1 MESILFKKIIPP
13 DLRESRGSRPLECRS
28 NRTSSSR
35 LNGEL
40 YSALEL
46 INLKLTWTIG
56 RWVPPWRASSASS
69 STTTDLAIVSGTRTV
84 DGLPHSLLSRSKVSV
99 IVNFGIWTLFLQSFL
114 HLHRLDHW
122 FPKQLEEIRR
132 IKLSRVICDN
142 SDKIEDIQVHS
153 RSRKF
158 EPQHSDRAPGVRDG
172 APWPRDQPTGAVH
185 LQPATQDRP
194 DQVFK
199 TKRVGII
206 ADQKTEI

>member
-1 MESILFKKIIPP
+1 MKKIVPP

-40 YSALEL
+40 YSAPEL
-46 INLKLTWTIG
+46 INLILTWPRSVG
-56 RWVPPWRASSASS
+56 RSHLGVHHRQAVSQLQTWRSFLVRERWMAF
-69 STTTDLAIVSGTRTV
+69 LI
-84 DGLPHSLLSRSKVSV
+84 HSWAGQK
-99 IVNFGIWTLFLQSFL
+99 SFL

-153 RSRKF
+153 GLRKF
-158 EPQHSDRAPGVRDG
+158 GPQHSDRAPGVRDG
-172 APWPRDQPTGAVH
+172 APWPRDQPAGAVH
-185 LQPATQDRP
+185 LQPAAQDRP
-194 DQVFK
+194 DQVTLVK
-199 TKRVGII
+199 TKCVGI
-206 ADQKTEI
+206 AENCEKGKFKQMKL